1 MMRHEESPPQKG
13 FWSACFDVS
22 LQQVVTPQILP
33 ILFLLS
39 IFAST
44 FIMAAL
50 FFAGMTLLKAGQVS
64 AGIIVMIFAPV
75 VFLVLIFM
83 ARVIC
88 ETILAL
94 LRPAR
99 PDRDARE

>member
-33 ILFLLS
+33 ILFVLS
-39 IFAST
+39 IFAAT
-44 FIMAAL
+44 FVMAAL

-75 VFLVLIFM
+75 VFLVLIFV
-83 ARVIC
+83 ARVVC
-88 ETILAL
+88 ETILTFF
-94 LRPAR
+94 R

>member
-1 MMRHEESPPQKG
+1 MRHEESPPQKG

-33 ILFLLS
+33 LLFLLS

-44 FIMAAL
+44 FSMAAL
-50 FFAGMTLLKAGQVS
+50 LFAGMTLLKAGQIS

-75 VFLVLIFM
+75 VFLVLIFV
-83 ARVIC
+83 ARVVC
-88 ETILAL
+88 ETILTFF
-94 LRPAR
+94 RPA
-99 PDRDARE
+99 RDARE

>member
-1 MMRHEESPPQKG
+1 MRHEESQPQKG

-33 ILFLLS
+33 FLFMLS

-44 FIMAAL
+44 FVMAVL
-50 FFAGMTLLKAGQVS
+50 FFAGMTMFKAGQVS
-64 AGIIVMIFAPV
+64 AGIIVMILAPV

-83 ARVIC
+83 ARVAC
-88 ETILAL
+88 ETILTL
-94 LRPAR
+94 FRH
-99 PDRDARE
+99 D